1 MSFKITGLDELQKQ
15 LDDAAQALQGLGG
28 EIGTVNFNPNDP
40 STVEAAA
47 VQMENIIDAK
57 IASYRGNKLVENLA
71 AQMKQRYRQQIYDRA
86 AKARLQGETS

>member
-28 EIGTVNFNPNDP
+28 QIGTVNFNPNDP
-40 STVEAAA
+40 SSVEAAA
-47 VQMENIIDAK
+47 AQMESIIDEK
-57 IASYRGNKLVENLA
+57 IASYRGNKLVENLV
-71 AQMKQRYRQQIYDRA
+71 AQMKERYRQQICDRA

>member
-47 VQMENIIDAK
+47 AQMESIIDAK
-57 IASYRGNKLVENLA
+57 NCLLSR
-71 AQMKQRYRQQIYDRA
+71 KQ
-86 AKARLQGETS
+86 TSGKSRSANEGKIPATDI